1 MKITINGE
9 DYLSEKE
16 TITVKELLD
25 DRKVTRP
32 ETVSV
37 QINGSF
43 VKRKNFGTTV
53 VKENDEVDFV
63 FMMAGGGWR

>member
-1 MKITINGE
+1 MRITVNGE

-43 VKRKNFGTTV
+43 VKRKYFDNTV
-53 VKENDEVDFV
+53 VKENDEVEFV
-63 FMMAGGGWR
+63 FMMAGG